1 MTVARTIRRG
11 DSPDSATLI
20 SRAMKSRTR
29 VVQEE
34 PCRRR
39 NHSSKTFGRP
49 CTQARI
55 ARNVKSCRVAS
66 RGGKGSRRSV
76 VRSDDWRESR
86 RAIGSRRNH
95 GHTSPTRIGRPS
107 PGSAARRRAE
117 SHRARIETFRLKQE
131 ACQRF
136 ARDLAVL
143 REKRRRA
150 ERAKLK
156 TIPPRVTRRY
166 GHRHRSVWVPT
177 PILERPWLKLIA
189 RMVPGKWYSRP
200 ALRALAPDVP
210 MSWAYGAG
218 RPYLDRGRKTTP
230 DMKHPPGFLS
240 LFRLN
245 GKGEALRAAFLAAKP
260 EGA

>member
-1 MTVARTIRRG
+1 MSKKKSFVQNVWEALHPGQDCEECQKLPRRE
-11 DSPDSATLI
+11 PRWKRLEAQ
-20 SRAMKSRTR
+20 RR
-29 VVQEE
+29 EE
-34 PCRRR
+34 RRL
-39 NHSSKTFGRP
+39 
-49 CTQARI
+49 ARI
-55 ARNVKSCRVAS
+55 ETRHWFKKKSWTHLTNEDWEAIAR
-66 RGGKGSRRSV
+66 
-76 VRSDDWRESR
+76 E
-86 RAIGSRRNH
+86 
-95 GHTSPTRIGRPS
+95 P
-107 PGSAARRRAE
+107 ARRRAE